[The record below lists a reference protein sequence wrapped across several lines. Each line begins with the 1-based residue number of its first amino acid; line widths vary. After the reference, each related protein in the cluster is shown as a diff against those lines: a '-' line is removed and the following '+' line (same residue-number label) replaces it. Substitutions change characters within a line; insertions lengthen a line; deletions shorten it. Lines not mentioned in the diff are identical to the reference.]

1 MSFESERKNMIEIG
15 GQSSRQGIIFWS
27 NNYVV
32 DIKTFPNIEI
42 GDVRLLEKSKK
53 NNRELNIILPI
64 LIVLLVDEIFFR
76 RAPWFIF
83 RLVLIVAI
91 ILTIIYYSY
100 CFGIESFRLLRINHG
115 AEHKSIVAYRNG
127 KVENITNVSRFTVSC
142 GGNVICPILI
152 MLILGDWI
160 RYPVTLSLIY
170 YLCYLYVRP
179 IRNILFEIVGVPIQL
194 ITTKEPSPEILE
206 AAKIGLLKLIEE
218 EETLLLTKVI
228 A

>member
-1 MSFESERKNMIEIG
+1 MIEIG
-15 GQSSRQGIIFWS
+15 GQSNRQGIIFWS

-32 DIKTFPNIEI
+32 DIKTFPSVEI
-42 GDVRLLEKSKK
+42 GDVRLLERKK
-53 NNRELNIILPI
+53 DNRELNIILPL
-64 LIVLLVDEIFFR
+64 LIVLLVIDEIFFR

-83 RLVLIVAI
+83 RLVLVVVI

-127 KVENITNVSRFTVSC
+127 KVENIANVSRFTVSC
-142 GGNVICPILI
+142 GGNVVCPILI

-179 IRNILFEIVGVPIQL
+179 IRNLLFKIVCIPVQL

-218 EETLLLTKVI
+218 EEARVI